1 MKELADFRREYS
13 ADALSETDMPQ
24 NPMDLFIRWMEK
36 TIESGI
42 CEPNAMVIATATPD
56 GKPSARVVLLKE
68 ANENGFVFYTNYL
81 SRKGRELM
89 TNPFASV
96 VFDWHQIERQIRI
109 EGRVERL
116 SPEDSD
122 SYFNSRPEASKLG
135 AWTSPQSKIIKNRDE
150 LNELQTEVEK
160 RFSENPIPRP
170 DFWGGFLIRPTTME
184 FWQGRPSRLHDRLVY
199 HKTEEGWTLHRL
211 AP

>member
-36 TIESGI
+36 TIKSEI
-42 CEPNAMVIATATPD
+42 CEPNAMVVATATPE
-56 GKPSARVVLLKE
+56 GRPSARVVLLKE
-68 ANENGFVFYTNYL
+68 ANANGFVFYTNYL

>member
-13 ADALSETDMPQ
+13 ADALLETDMPQ

-42 CEPNAMVIATATPD
+42 CEPNAMVVATATPD

-150 LNELQTEVEK
+150 LNTLQTEVEK

-170 DFWGGFLIRPTTME
+170 DFWGGFLIRPTTIE